1 MDTKPAVDSKAATLL
16 KYRFGL
22 FEQMQN
28 HLHVVD
34 RRTLFFYRDQRS
46 TVVGGDR
53 VVIEFSFGTSEQVT
67 ALRGWVLGRVE
78 GEGGQAGA
86 WIEFPDARLA
96 RKIDGGAESISA
108 RRQRRLVCDMMVEL
122 KLGRMPFLARMV
134 DVSLGGA
141 RIIGPIELQ
150 TGAEVDLRIIGA
162 KPPIPDMLGR
172 AQVVRT
178 DKTGDVGVRFVR
190 TNAVARIASSKLYAA
205 LEQSWAKTP
214 EVAHSP
220 LCCVSGNVLEPPL
233 PHVKNRA

>member
-1 MDTKPAVDSKAATLL
+1 VDTKPAADTKAATLL

-22 FEQMQN
+22 FEHMQN

-34 RRTLFFYRDQRS
+34 GRTLFFYRDQRS

-53 VVIEFSFGTSEQVT
+53 VVVEFSFGTSEQVT
-67 ALRGWVLGRVE
+67 ALRGSVLGRVE

-86 WIEFPDARLA
+86 WIEFPDAKLA
-96 RKIDGGAESISA
+96 RKIGGGAEAISA
-108 RRQRRLVCDMMVEL
+108 RRQRRLVCDMMVEIR
-122 KLGRMPFLARMV
+122 LGRRPFMGRMV

-141 RIIGPIELQ
+141 RIVGPIELHA
-150 TGAEVDLRIIGA
+150 GAEVDLRIMGA

-178 DKTGDVGVRFVR
+178 DRTGDVGVRFVR
-190 TNAVARIASSKLYAA
+190 TNAVARVASSKLYAA
-205 LEQSWAKTP
+205 VEQSWAKTP

-220 LCCVSGNVLEPPL
+220 LCCVGGHVLEPPL
-233 PHVKNRA
+233 PNMKNRI